1 MAEALQH
8 VNAIRRIIVTENK
21 GHIEFRKSGER
32 KFYAPDRD
40 LLHIYPSIIKAALSA
55 TNISLSED
63 EFNAGFKQMVKDLAS
78 IHNESVTT
86 DKSGTDIMHDAIKN
100 LYKTGKC
107 YKVFL
112 DNLMTSLGLAY
123 INAMRDSAEKPVLSE
138 DAFEKALKTSTIL
151 ARMDKECREKVLM
164 NLKMAVG
171 DMSTFDEGEKAF
183 EEVKS

>member
-1 MAEALQH
+1 
-8 VNAIRRIIVTENK
+8 
-21 GHIEFRKSGER
+21 
-32 KFYAPDRD
+32 
-40 LLHIYPSIIKAALSA
+40 
-55 TNISLSED
+55 
-63 EFNAGFKQMVKDLAS
+63 
-78 IHNESVTT
+78 
-86 DKSGTDIMHDAIKN
+86 
-100 LYKTGKC
+100 
-107 YKVFL
+107 
-112 DNLMTSLGLAY
+112 MTSLGLAY